1 MPNENKPSYTGFLEF
16 IENQPKERQI
26 DHTNAWCNCA
36 VGDYLTDIGGA
47 ENDQAA
53 AEKFNDKHFVTNN
66 SVFYFWLGEAGGGEA
81 GGHGEANTY
90 GDVQVY
96 LEQFD

>member
-1 MPNENKPSYTGFLEF
+1 MPNENKPSYAGFLEF

-26 DHTNAWCNCA
+26 DHTRVWCNCA
-36 VGDYLTDIGGA
+36 VGDYLTDIGA
-47 ENDQAA
+47 EDDQAA
-53 AEKFNDKHFVTNN
+53 AENFNDNHLVTNN
-66 SVFYFWLGEAGGGEA
+66 GTFYFWLAEAKEHEEA
-81 GGHGEANTY
+81 DTY